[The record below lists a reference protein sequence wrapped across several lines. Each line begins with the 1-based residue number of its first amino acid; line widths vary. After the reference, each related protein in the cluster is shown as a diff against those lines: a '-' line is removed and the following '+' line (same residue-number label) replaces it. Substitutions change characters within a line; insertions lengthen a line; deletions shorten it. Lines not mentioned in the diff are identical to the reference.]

1 MKATRPP
8 ALALHDAALALV
20 PTPLRRLLAHELRA
34 AYSLGLWLVRRRHG
48 VGRGALA
55 AAYTGP
61 QTALMYGF
69 IFVCVV
75 ETVAL
80 AMLIRWPPVHAITLV
95 IDVYGVLLMVALHA
109 SCVTRPHV
117 VGADGSLRIRYGA
130 LFDLRIRSQDIVHA
144 RVDRRF
150 PDGRL
155 VQPREDGSLE
165 LIVAGQTT
173 VTVEL
178 AAPVGFVRPLGKR
191 GSAHTVRFH
200 ADEPKALVTALVA
213 ALTQAR
219 TAPSPTPGPPA

>member
-1 MKATRPP
+1 MRAARP
-8 ALALHDAALALV
+8 ALALRDAALALL
-20 PTPLRRLLAHELRA
+20 PTALRRLLAHELRA
-34 AYSLGLWLVRRRHG
+34 AHSLGLWIVRRQHG
-48 VGRGALA
+48 IGKGAHV

-69 IFVCVV
+69 IFVSVV

-80 AMLIRWPPVHAITLV
+80 AVLIPWPLVHAITLV
-95 IDVYGVLLMVALHA
+95 IDVYGVLLMIAMHA
-109 SCVTRPHV
+109 ACVTRPHV
-117 VGADGSLRIRYGA
+117 LGADGSLRIRYGA
-130 LFDLRIRSQDIVHA
+130 LFDLRIRPQDIVRA

-155 VQPREDGSLE
+155 IQPREDGSLE

-178 AAPVGFVRPLGKR
+178 AAPVDFVRPLGRR

-200 ADEPKALVTALVA
+200 ADDPKALVTALVA